1 MGYPFP
7 TIEHTVYGKTFLKDV
22 RVAIEFESVSQ
33 ASLNKEVLSDF
44 FRQFP
49 GLEKADV
56 IESLAE
62 GINIYSEDRNV
73 GFRFSLANVEVKLRT
88 PFYVSFDRAEAF
100 WKKLSAYLLALSV
113 EVVNGLVVRKSS
125 ELCFKKGAGNF
136 DVKKLMKEVF
146 CDELTADTA
155 FRNASFK
162 DVNRWERSWS
172 AEDEENGSRFMA
184 IYGFKLSDYNNQD
197 DRLTLVTSIEST
209 DSEIP
214 VSVLL
219 SKEKQYNKVLFD
231 AFHWCVKDEIIE
243 KMK

>member
-7 TIEHTVYGKTFLKDV
+7 TIEHKVYGKTFLKDV
-22 RVAIEFESVSQ
+22 RVALEFEPVSQ
-33 ASLNKEVLSDF
+33 TSLNKEVMSAF

-49 GLEKADV
+49 GLENADV
-56 IESLAE
+56 TENLAD
-62 GINIYSEDRNV
+62 GIAIFSEDRNV
-73 GFRFSLANVEVKLRT
+73 GFRFSLSNVEVKLKT
-88 PFYVSFDRAEAF
+88 PLYVSFDQAEAF
-100 WKKLSAYLLALSV
+100 WKKLSEYLSALSV
-113 EVVNGLVVRKSS
+113 EFVSGLVVRKSS
-125 ELCFKKGAGNF
+125 ELCFKRGGGIF

-172 AEDEENGSRFMA
+172 AEDTENRSRFMA

-197 DRLTLVTSIEST
+197 DRLTLVTSIESI
-209 DSEIP
+209 DCEIP
-214 VSVLL
+214 VSTLE

>member
-7 TIEHTVYGKTFLKDV
+7 IIEHKVYGKTFLKDV
-22 RVAIEFESVSQ
+22 RVALEFEPVSQ
-33 ASLNKEVLSDF
+33 ASLSKEVLNAF
-44 FRQFP
+44 FKHFP
-49 GLEKADV
+49 GLENADV
-56 IESLAE
+56 AENLAD
-62 GINIYSEDRNV
+62 GITIYSEDRSV
-73 GFRFSLANVEVKLRT
+73 GFRFSLANVEVKLKT
-88 PFYVSFDRAEAF
+88 PFYVSFDQAEAF
-100 WKKLSAYLLALSV
+100 WKRLSEYLSTLSV
-113 EVVNGLVVRKSS
+113 EAVNRLVVRKSS

-162 DVNRWERSWS
+162 DLNRWERSWS
-172 AEDEENGSRFMA
+172 AEDTENGSRFTA

-214 VSVLL
+214 ISTLI